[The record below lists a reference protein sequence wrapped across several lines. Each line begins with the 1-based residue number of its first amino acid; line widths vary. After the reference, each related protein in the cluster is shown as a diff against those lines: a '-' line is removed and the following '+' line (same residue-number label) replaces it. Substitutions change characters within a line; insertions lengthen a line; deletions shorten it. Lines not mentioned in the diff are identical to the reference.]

1 MRESLSAPLLPAGP
15 GRRTIPTMNQ
25 IEIPA
30 AFYRGGTSKGVF
42 FHEHD
47 LPAEREKRIGLFL
60 QVIGTPDPYGRQLNG
75 MGGGISSLSKVVSI
89 GPATRDDA
97 DVDYTFGQVMIDRP
111 EIDFSTNCGN
121 LSSAVGP
128 FAIDEGLV
136 SPDTADGTAMV
147 RLHNTNTGVV
157 VHAHVPVAGGRA
169 AVAGDFEIQGVHG
182 TGACIQLDYLD
193 PGGATTG
200 SLLPAG
206 EILSTLEVPGEGSFE
221 VTMTD
226 AATGMVFIAAED
238 LGLGATEHPEAIDA
252 TPGLID
258 RLDRIRRAAG
268 VAMGLANRPED
279 VTMTNPRIAL
289 LAPPTDYTAI
299 DGTHVAAAD
308 QDITARMLSVR
319 NIHRVAP
326 LTSSLCLAV
335 ATKIEGSLPHR
346 LARGNGGDLRVGT
359 PSGVLPVGAEIACE
373 DGQWKALSA
382 RSYRTARRLMQGSVL
397 IPAP

>member
-1 MRESLSAPLLPAGP
+1 
-15 GRRTIPTMNQ
+15 MNQ

-42 FHEHD
+42 FHERD
-47 LPAEREKRIGLFL
+47 LPAERDRRIDLFL

-75 MGGGISSLSKVVSI
+75 MGGGISSLSKVVSV

-136 SPDTADGTAMV
+136 SPNSDDGTTVV

-157 VHAHVPVAGGRA
+157 VHAHVPVTGGRA

-182 TGACIQLDYLD
+182 TGARIQLDYLA

-200 SLLPAG
+200 NLLPAG
-206 EILSTLEVPGEGSFE
+206 EILSALEVPGEGTFE

-226 AATGMVFIAAED
+226 AATGMVFIAATD
-238 LGLGATEHPEAIDA
+238 LGLDATEHPEAIDA

-289 LAPPTDYTAI
+289 LAAPTNFTAI
-299 DGTHVAAAD
+299 DGSRVAATD

-326 LTSSLCLAV
+326 LTSALCLA
-335 ATKIEGSLPHR
+335 AAAGIEGSLPHR
-346 LARGNGGDLRVGT
+346 LARKNGGDLRIGT
-359 PSGVLPVGAEIACE
+359 PSGVLPVGAEIIFE
-373 DGQWKALSA
+373 GDQWKAVSA

-397 IPAP
+397 VPAP